1 MKSIVEM
8 IIHVKRGFLAH
19 LTNEIY
25 KRGYE
30 IQRVMKLESQR
41 DRDMFHFEI
50 TYHNDEK
57 FNGLIDKIKKHENNF
72 EIVSIYNPIE
82 DRLVGGSLKVSGKFS
97 IENSFD
103 YDIKISGAL
112 DLILKRIDERE
123 DGIIYTGLSKN
134 IGLISGLFP
143 QLDCMKGLLRT
154 QVINEMDSVIINRF
168 SGLNAYP
175 VTINYTHIDDFIKIL
190 KGIESTFSAIRIT
203 YIDGQDDISLYDRI
217 ISETSL
223 PVLTKY
229 YDEIPLYLLI
239 TILHL
244 YKKHKVDIKESNV
257 GVIGIN
263 ISSLRLTSLLIDLG
277 FSRILGNDI
286 NERMMFSFEK
296 EGGLATTRENIF
308 SNSDL
313 IIIFKNHIDT
323 QDMEKFGPGQIVISL
338 VDDDIDKSILVERGV
353 KEFLNGNWMNLSILF
368 PGILK
373 GLIKSDID
381 HLNNT
386 RLINLSNMIS
396 DREFAEEIAPDLFTD
411 IHEKISGFVQKLS

>member
-175 VTINYTHIDDFIKIL
+175 VTINYTHIDDFIKTL

-217 ISETSL
+217 ISL
-223 PVLTKY
+223 
-229 YDEIPLYLLI
+229 
-239 TILHL
+239 
-244 YKKHKVDIKESNV
+244 
-257 GVIGIN
+257 
-263 ISSLRLTSLLIDLG
+263 
-277 FSRILGNDI
+277 
-286 NERMMFSFEK
+286 
-296 EGGLATTRENIF
+296 
-308 SNSDL
+308 
-313 IIIFKNHIDT
+313 
-323 QDMEKFGPGQIVISL
+323 
-338 VDDDIDKSILVERGV
+338 
-353 KEFLNGNWMNLSILF
+353 
-368 PGILK
+368 
-373 GLIKSDID
+373 
-381 HLNNT
+381 
-386 RLINLSNMIS
+386 
-396 DREFAEEIAPDLFTD
+396 
-411 IHEKISGFVQKLS
+411 